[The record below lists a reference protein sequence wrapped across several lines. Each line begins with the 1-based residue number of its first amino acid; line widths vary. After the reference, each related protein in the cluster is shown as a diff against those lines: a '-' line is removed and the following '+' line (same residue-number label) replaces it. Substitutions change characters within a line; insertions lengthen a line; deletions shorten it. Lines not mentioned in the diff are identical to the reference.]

1 MKRMRLLRLGVW
13 ALLAC
18 LLASA
23 GTSAYAAEQ
32 KQALFKVTLSAT
44 LTKEWTFTRI
54 EESETDCVRTT
65 RGSGRWQTKLSSKTA
80 ARMRAIAVSNGRVRF
95 SGAVVAALAGT
106 AARSGLMTTI
116 AGGPAPCERF
126 SRTARCGQE
135 RRTFRRASA
144 SVASPRRGILRLGR
158 LRGAD
163 SIRSFRSTCL
173 EEPSDIRAI
182 RTDLPLATGPL
193 DSRDVFDPNV
203 PRWFVTGDTEQVT
216 TLEGEIDG
224 RVTERVRW
232 TLNFTRLAPS

>member
-1 MKRMRLLRLGVW
+1 
-13 ALLAC
+13 
-18 LLASA
+18 
-23 GTSAYAAEQ
+23 
-32 KQALFKVTLSAT
+32 
-44 LTKEWTFTRI
+44 
-54 EESETDCVRTT
+54 
-65 RGSGRWQTKLSSKTA
+65 
-80 ARMRAIAVSNGRVRF
+80 MRAIAVSNRRVRF
-95 SGAVVAALAGT
+95 SGAVVAALAG
-106 AARSGLMTTI
+106 AATRSGLMTTI
-116 AGGPAPCERF
+116 AG
-126 SRTARCGQE
+126 AR
-135 RRTFRRASA
+135 RRASA
-144 SVASPRRGILRLGR
+144 FTLGALRSGTADVSPGLGPVASPRRGILQLGR

-232 TLNFTRLAPS
+232 TLNFTRLAANRRAARRGRAVRSDLGVVGQPMPLDALRAQVQHVEPRQREALRSAAGDSGASRLGAEEARRRLLQRCREACCHSSVPMRAA

>member
-13 ALLAC
+13 TLLAC
-18 LLASA
+18 LLALA

-32 KQALFKVTLSAT
+32 KQAVFKVTLTAT
-44 LTKEWTFTRI
+44 LTKEWTYTHV
-54 EESETDCVRTT
+54 EESETGCVRTT
-65 RGSGRWQTKLSSKTA
+65 RGSGRWQAKLSSKA
-80 ARMRAIAVSNGRVRF
+80 PARMRAIAAGNGRVRF
-95 SGAVVAALAGT
+95 SAAVVAAIAG
-106 AARSGLMTTI
+106 AATRSGSMTTI
-116 AGGPAPCERF
+116 AGGPAPCDRL
-126 SRTARCGQE
+126 SRSVRCGRE

-144 SVASPRRGILRLGR
+144 SVASPRRGILQLGR

-163 SIRSFRSTCL
+163 SIWSFRSACL

-216 TLEGEIDG
+216 TLEGDIDG
-224 RVTERVRW
+224 RVTERVSW
-232 TLNFTRLAPS
+232 TLNFSRLAR

>member
-54 EESETDCVRTT
+54 EESETACMKTT

-80 ARMRAIAVSNGRVRF
+80 ARMRAISVSNGRIRF
-95 SGAVVAALAGT
+95 SGAVVSALTGT
-106 AARSGLMTTI
+106 ANRSGSMTTI
-116 AGGPAPCERF
+116 AGGPAQCERF
-126 SRTARCGQE
+126 SRSVRCGQE
-135 RRTFRRASA
+135 RRTFRRASS
-144 SVASPRRGILRLGR
+144 SVANPRRGILQLGR
-158 LRGAD
+158 LRAD

-203 PRWFVTGDTEQVT
+203 PRWFVNGDTEQVT

-232 TLNFTRLAPS
+232 TLNFTRLAR